1 MGVLSR
7 KVLPTC
13 GALCY
18 FYPGLRARSRQ
29 PVKRYKKILAE
40 IFPRTQ
46 DEEPNDR
53 RIGKLCEYAAKN
65 PLRVPKITVYLEQ
78 RIYKEL
84 RAEQYGFA
92 KVVMLIHRGL
102 LVSCKG
108 QIAHCS
114 ALRASATD
122 ATIYQSSEIVS
133 IHIQSLDQ
141 TTKAAH
147 IITRGWFPRG
157 RIAVL
162 QICWEEAFGMG
173 LTLWFFLP
181 RQHGVRV
188 GMSCVRFFREHL
200 DEQDLQTELSNT
212 LLSPYDIEKLYIS
225 VLLGYR

>member
-1 MGVLSR
+1 MGVISR
-7 KVLPTC
+7 KVLPAC

-18 FYPGLRARSRQ
+18 FCPGLRARSRQ
-29 PVKRYKKILAE
+29 PVERYKKILAE

-92 KVVMLIHRGL
+92 KVVMLIYRGL

-122 ATIYQSSEIVS
+122 ATIDQSSEIVS

-162 QICWEEAFGMG
+162 QICWEEGGCFM
-173 LTLWFFLP
+173 LVNIMDYVW
-181 RQHGVRV
+181 
-188 GMSCVRFFREHL
+188 
-200 DEQDLQTELSNT
+200 
-212 LLSPYDIEKLYIS
+212 
-225 VLLGYR
+225 

>member
-147 IITRGWFPRG
+147 IITSTFWSPVKYFCRGWFPRG

-162 QICWEEAFGMG
+162 QICWEEGGFRNGPYS
-173 LTLWFFLP
+173 LVFPSTTTWCTSRHELCKIFQRTP
-181 RQHGVRV
+181 RRARSSDRAIQY
-188 GMSCVRFFREHL
+188 
-200 DEQDLQTELSNT
+200 TT
-212 LLSPYDIEKLYIS
+212 IAI
-225 VLLGYR
+225 